1 MKTNSNIPLF
11 MSIFRG
17 RNDVYAR
24 RWEKNGKSGYS
35 PAYKINWNEFMA
47 FKARGGKFSDF
58 PNKKPLMLTLE
69 VIQSHINGTQ
79 TIGIYPLLA
88 DNTSH
93 LIAADFDKENWQEE
107 SAAFIKVCKE
117 YSIPVYLERSRSGK
131 GAHVWIFFEEKYSA
145 QKSRVII
152 LELIRKALHLSK
164 FEKEISFDRLFPN
177 QDYHSGQGFGNLIA
191 LPLQGKSYEEGNSVF
206 LDHETFEVFPNQWEY
221 LKVIQ
226 KLTQKQLDNLY
237 NTLVKGDKLQPNNE
251 NAKLSLKSNT
261 LSIILNS
268 HVQLQKSSLTPLLVS
283 FLREQLNFFN
293 TEYLVKKRIGVSTYQ
308 TEKYFKLISETTEFV
323 HLPRGFVEQLTN
335 FCQENEIPYTVV
347 DERRLKT
354 PSTFKSKINLY
365 DYQKQ
370 VLEEI
375 EEENF
380 GVIVAPAGAGKT
392 IIGLELIAQKSQ
404 PALILVH
411 RKQLLDQWVER
422 IQSFLGISKA
432 EIGQISGIKKKVG
445 KQITVA
451 MMQSLI
457 KMKDIERLSNQ
468 FGMIIIDEC
477 HHIPAK
483 TFRELIVQFNP
494 YYLYGLTATPKR
506 KYNDEKLI
514 YFYIGE
520 ILIEID
526 PNKKKPASFIN
537 KTALQ
542 IKQTELSAPF
552 DYKTDTFEILSKIL
566 IYDSKRNQMIINDIL
581 KEVQEGRKILV
592 LTERKEHVEVLNLYL
607 KSHCEVI
614 ILTGEDSV
622 SKRKLKFEQITLG
635 HFQVLIATGQLFG
648 EGIDLISLDCLF
660 LVYPFSVD
668 THG

>member
-1 MKTNSNIPLF
+1 MATNINIPLY

-17 RNDVYAR
+17 RNDIYAR

-35 PAYKINWNEFMA
+35 PAYELNWNEFMS
-47 FKARGGKFSDF
+47 FKAKGGKFSDF

-69 VIQSHINGTQ
+69 VIQSHFTGAQ
-79 TIGIYPLLA
+79 TIGIYPLLE

-93 LIAADFDKENWQEE
+93 FIAADFDKENWQKE
-107 SAAFIKVCKE
+107 STAFVNTCKE
-117 YSIPVYLERSRSGK
+117 YGIFSYLERSRSGK
-131 GAHVWIFFEEKYSA
+131 GAHVWIFFEDKYPA
-145 QKSRVII
+145 QKSRVIV
-152 LELIRKALHLSK
+152 LELVRKALNLSA
-164 FEKEISFDRLFPN
+164 FEKEVSFDRLFPN
-177 QDYHSGQGFGNLIA
+177 QDYHTGQGFGNLIA

-206 LDHETFEVFPNQWEY
+206 LDLETFKVLPNQWEY
-221 LKVIQ
+221 LKTIQ
-226 KLTQKQLDNLY
+226 RVTPKQLDNLY
-237 NTLVKGDKLQPNNE
+237 NTLVKVDVNAPNN
-251 NAKLSLKSNT
+251 NAKLKLKPDT
-261 LSIILNS
+261 LSVIINN
-268 HVQLQKSSLTPLLVS
+268 HIQLQKSSLNPLLVN
-283 FLREQLNFFN
+283 FLKDQLNFFN

-323 HLPRGFVEQLTN
+323 HIPRGFVEQLKS
-335 FCQENEIPYTVV
+335 FCQENEIPYTIV

-354 PSTFKSKINLY
+354 PLTFKSKINLY

-370 VLEEI
+370 ALEEI
-375 EEENF
+375 GKKDF

-392 IIGLELIAQKSQ
+392 IIGLELIARKSQ

-432 EIGQISGIKKKVG
+432 EIGQISGIKKRIG

-457 KMKDIERLSNQ
+457 KMKGIEKLANQ
-468 FGMIIIDEC
+468 FGTIIIDEC

-514 YFYIGE
+514 YFFIGE
-520 ILIEID
+520 ILVEID
-526 PNKKKPASFIN
+526 TNKKNLASLIN
-537 KTALQ
+537 KTTLQ

-552 DYKTDTFEILSKIL
+552 DYKTDTFEVLSKIL
-566 IYDSKRNQMIINDIL
+566 IYDSKRNQMIVSDIL
-581 KEVQEGRKILV
+581 KEVQDARKILV

-614 ILTGEDSV
+614 TLTGED
-622 SKRKLKFEQITLG
+622 
-635 HFQVLIATGQLFG
+635 
-648 EGIDLISLDCLF
+648 
-660 LVYPFSVD
+660 
-668 THG
+668 